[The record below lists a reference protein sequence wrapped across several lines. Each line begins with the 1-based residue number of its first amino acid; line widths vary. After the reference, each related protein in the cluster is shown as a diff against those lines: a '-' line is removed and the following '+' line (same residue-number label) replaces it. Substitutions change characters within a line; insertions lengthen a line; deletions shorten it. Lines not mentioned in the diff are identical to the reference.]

1 MWIGRICLFGWLSS
15 YISGFF
21 MEPISHRNYIAFL
34 EKNLLK
40 ASRFFP
46 FGKYTVRN
54 FIKRGLNSTLRDK

>member
-1 MWIGRICLFGWLSS
+1 MWIAVCLFGWLSL
-15 YISGFF
+15 YILGFF
-21 MEPISHRNYIAFL
+21 MDCISRRNYIAFL

>member
-1 MWIGRICLFGWLSS
+1 MWIGVCLFGWLSL
-15 YISGFF
+15 YILGFF
-21 MEPISHRNYIAFL
+21 MDPISRRNYIAFL
-34 EKNLLK
+34 EKKLLK

>member
-1 MWIGRICLFGWLSS
+1 MWIGVCLFGWLSL
-15 YISGFF
+15 YILGFF
-21 MEPISHRNYIAFL
+21 MDSISRRNYIAFL

>member
-1 MWIGRICLFGWLSS
+1 MWIAVCLFGWLSL
-15 YISGFF
+15 YILGFF
-21 MEPISHRNYIAFL
+21 MDRISRRNYIALL
-34 EKNLLK
+34 EKKLLK

>member
-1 MWIGRICLFGWLSS
+1 MWIGVCLFGWLSL
-15 YISGFF
+15 YILGFF
-21 MEPISHRNYIAFL
+21 MDTISRRNYIAFL

>member
-1 MWIGRICLFGWLSS
+1 MWIAVCLFGWLSL
-15 YISGFF
+15 YILGFF
-21 MEPISHRNYIAFL
+21 MDSVSRRNYIAFL

>member
-1 MWIGRICLFGWLSS
+1 MD
-15 YISGFF
+15 
-21 MEPISHRNYIAFL
+21 PISPRNYIAFL